1 MAKLSV
7 GELKLELSNILLDL
21 IGFEGD
27 EYTPL
32 INKAKTVEDLD
43 KVIDF
48 IVQQQ
53 HNAQFEKQLV
63 MFWKK
68 NR

>member
-7 GELKLELSNILLDL
+7 GELKLELSNVLLDL

-27 EYTPL
+27 EYTPI
-32 INKAKTVEDLD
+32 INKAKTIEDLD
-43 KVIDF
+43 KIIDL
-48 IVQQQ
+48 II
-53 HNAQFEKQLV
+53 EKQNNSQFQKEIV
-63 MFWKK
+63 IFWKK

>member
-7 GELKLELSNILLDL
+7 GELKLELANVLLDL

-27 EYTPL
+27 EYTPI
-32 INKAKTVEDLD
+32 INKAKTIEDLD
-43 KVIDF
+43 KIIDL
-48 IVQQQ
+48 II
-53 HNAQFEKQLV
+53 EKQNNSQFQKEIV
-63 MFWKK
+63 IFWKK